1 MALAAPQ
8 PDARR
13 IPPGRRPAAPGLD
26 APAPAR
32 QHRVPAPEDQAML
45 DNPPLLTIHRGHRRP
60 AAALLAAFRGA
71 QTSHLADAMDGRGAL
86 DHRIKPM
93 DPGNAAFA
101 GPALTAFAYPADIVG
116 VYGALAEAEPGDVI
130 VAANDSYTGTAVMGD
145 LVAGMMRNKGVAAF
159 VTDGL
164 ARDRAGIVATGL
176 PVFATG
182 IMPAS
187 PAANGP
193 GVVGAP
199 VTIGGQHVR
208 PGDIIVGDA
217 DGVVVVPLEAA
228 ERVLERL
235 AAVRA
240 AEAKAIA
247 AVEAGATA
255 TDRIRH
261 VVAGARVIG
270 P

>member
-1 MALAAPQ
+1 
-8 PDARR
+8 
-13 IPPGRRPAAPGLD
+13 
-26 APAPAR
+26 
-32 QHRVPAPEDQAML
+32 ML

-60 AAALLAAFRGA
+60 DPALVAAFRGA

-86 DHRIKPM
+86 DYRIKPM
-93 DPGNAAFA
+93 DAENAVFA

-116 VYGALAEAEPGDVI
+116 VYGALAEAEPGDVL
-130 VAANDSYTGTAVMGD
+130 VVANDAYTATAVIGD
-145 LVAGMMRNKGVAAF
+145 IVAGMLKNKGVAAF

-176 PVFATG
+176 PVFAAG

-199 VTIGGQHVR
+199 VTLGGQHVR

-217 DGVVVVPLEAA
+217 DGVVVVPLDQAEA
-228 ERVLERL
+228 VLERL
-235 AAVRA
+235 AAIRV

-247 AVEAGATA
+247 AVESGSTA

-261 VVAGARVIG
+261 IVAGARIIG